1 MSRAAKFKAA
11 LSVDEMTERQGK
23 AEHKRLAEEIAH
35 HDKLYHEK
43 DDPEISDADY
53 DKLRQRLKAIEERF
67 PQLVDMF
74 SPTQRVAPTPT
85 TAFAKVRHARPMLS
99 LDNAFA
105 EEDLQAFLERVHRA
119 LERDIDLA
127 KDAEIALACEPK
139 IDGLSI
145 SLRYEDGELTV
156 GATRGDGTTGEDVT
170 ANLKTV
176 KDIPHKLKGKAP
188 KAIDV
193 RGEIYME
200 RKAFQ
205 EMNRRQEEA
214 GDKIFA
220 NPRNAAAGS
229 LRQLDSTI
237 TASRP
242 LRFFAYAWGEAEP
255 RTWKTHSDY
264 LKLLKDWGFRVN
276 PLSKLCRT
284 PEQVLAYYREMGVDR
299 PSLPYD
305 IDGVVYKVDRIDW
318 QERLGFV
325 SRAPR
330 WAIAHKF
337 PAEQARTRLND
348 ILIQVGRTGALT
360 PVADLEPVNVGGV
373 MVARATLHNAD
384 EIERLDVRVGD
395 MVIIQRAG
403 DVIPQVLGYVPEERP
418 KKTEKFHF
426 PTHCPCPLKTKVASE
441 EGGVVRRCSGG
452 LECPFQQVER
462 LRHFVSR
469 NCFDIEGLGGTH
481 IENFFND
488 GLLKVPGDI
497 FRLTEHVD
505 VIKKR
510 EGWGD
515 LSVRNLIA
523 AIEARRTIPLDRLI
537 NSIGIPLIG
546 EATAKILAQ
555 EYGDADTW
563 LAEMLAASRE
573 RKKYPDDV
581 KKEKATDTVGPS
593 YGRLCNVEQIG
604 VTTADAMCAFFSEG
618 HTVEIIRD
626 LLKQLTVQPVER
638 RVVAADA
645 KLRDKIVVFTG
656 ELSTMTRDAAKA
668 QAEELG
674 AKVTDSVSK
683 KTSLV
688 VVGENAGSK
697 ARKAAELGIQT
708 MTEEEWLKLVAG

>member
-1 MSRAAKFKAA
+1 MSRAAKVVAA
-11 LSVDEMTERQGK
+11 LSVDEMTERQAR
-23 AEHKRLAEEIAH
+23 AEHKRLADEIAH
-35 HDKLYHEK
+35 HDKLYHGK
-43 DDPEISDADY
+43 DDPEISDAEY
-53 DKLRQRLKAIEERF
+53 DRLRHRLKAIEARF

-74 SPTQRVAPTPT
+74 SPTQKVAPTPT
-85 TAFAKVRHARPMLS
+85 TAFAKVQHARPMLS
-99 LDNAFA
+99 LDNAFT
-105 EEDLQAFLERVHRA
+105 EEELQGFLDRVRRA
-119 LERDIDLA
+119 LQRETDIAD
-127 KDAEIALACEPK
+127 DAEISLACEPK

-145 SLRYEDGELTV
+145 SLRYEDGVLVV
-156 GATRGDGTTGEDVT
+156 GATRGDGATGEDVT
-170 ANLKTV
+170 ANLRTV
-176 KDIPHKLKGKAP
+176 KDIPHKLKGKVP
-188 KAIDV
+188 KVIEV
-193 RGEIYME
+193 RGEVYME

-205 EMNRRQEEA
+205 EMNKRQEAAEE
-214 GDKIFA
+214 KTFA

-229 LRQLDSTI
+229 LRQLDSEI

-242 LRFFAYAWGEAEP
+242 LRFFAYAWGVSEP

-284 PEQVLAYYREMGVDR
+284 PQQVLDYYRKLGADR
-299 PSLPYD
+299 PSLAYD

-337 PAEQARTRLND
+337 PAEQARTRLNN
-348 ILIQVGRTGALT
+348 IVIQVGRTGALT

-373 MVARATLHNAD
+373 MVSRATLHNAD

-395 MVIIQRAG
+395 MVTIQRAG
-403 DVIPQVLGYVPEERP
+403 DVIPQVLGFVPEERP
-418 KKTEKFHF
+418 KKTHRYEF
-426 PTHCPCPLKTKVASE
+426 PTHCPCPLRTKVASE

-452 LECPFQQVER
+452 LECPFQQIER

-497 FRLTEHVD
+497 FRLPGKTAE
-505 VIKKR
+505 IMKR

-515 LSVRNLIA
+515 LSVRNLVA

-537 NSIGIPLIG
+537 NAIGIPLIG
-546 EATAKILAQ
+546 EATAKLLAQ
-555 EYGDADTW
+555 EYGDAGTW
-563 LAEMLAASRE
+563 LDETLKATRE
-573 RKKYPDDV
+573 RKKQPDAV
-581 KKEKATDTVGPS
+581 KKEKAVAEVGPS
-593 YGRLCNVEQIG
+593 YGRLCNIEQIG
-604 VTTADAMCAFFSEG
+604 VTTADAMCAFFGEG
-618 HTVEIIRD
+618 HTVDIIKD
-626 LLKQLTVQPVER
+626 LRKQLTVEPVMR
-638 RVVAADA
+638 RAISADA
-645 KLRDKIVVFTG
+645 LLKDKIVVFTG
-656 ELSTMTRDAAKA
+656 ELNSMTRDAAKA
-668 QAEELG
+668 RAEELG

-697 ARKAAELGIQT
+697 ARKAAELGVQT
-708 MTEEEWLKLVAG
+708 MTEEEWVELSK